1 LIKKLKNKEQR
12 TKRLKKRTRPRR
24 SRDAWVW
31 GLPTW
36 LGRYFYVFT
45 WSKRHVLFSHFFLG
59 KTNGLEQWR
68 RQGGWQRPRP
78 LQGKFSPAP
87 LLKFSASPLKQSL
100 RKKILPVILF
110 DLTLLDFFFLL
121 RPWIRGC
128 LSLKIKY
135 CPPKLK
141 PMTKYSLKSN
151 IIN

>member
-1 LIKKLKNKEQR
+1 LIKKLKNKKQR
-12 TKRLKKRTRPRR
+12 TKRLKKQTRPRK
-24 SRDAWVW
+24 SRDTWVW

-45 WSKRHVLFSHFFLG
+45 WSKRPVLFSHFFIG

-68 RQGGWQRPRP
+68 RQGGWQEPEP

-87 LLKFSASPLKQSL
+87 PLKFSAPLLKQSL
-100 RKKILPVILF
+100 RKKISPVILF
-110 DLTLLDFFFLL
+110 NLTPFNFFFLL

-135 CPPKLK
+135 CPPEAQ
-141 PMTKYSLKSN
+141 THDE
-151 IIN
+151 IFT